1 MWRAVVAVGLALLV
15 PGPASAPAARRAVL
29 TPVAGEP
36 FRVHGSRFLA
46 GERVRV
52 TVTPTGR
59 TAIVRRV
66 TASRRGRFVLAY
78 RGIRSCAGVH
88 GVARGSRGS
97 RAAFQ
102 LSSVRC

>member
-1 MWRAVVAVGLALLV
+1 MWRAAVIAALALV
-15 PGPASAPAARRAVL
+15 AIAAASAPAARRAVL
-29 TPVAGEP
+29 RPVAGDP
-36 FRVHGSRFLA
+36 FRVQGSRFLA

-66 TASRRGRFVLAY
+66 TASHRGRFVLTY